1 MNKDLIICISPEW
14 CGGGCGV
21 LRVQHNVN
29 YINQNPQK
37 FGLKVIMSPVPIFD
51 QNLLQHTRCIFVQR
65 PFSSMPWLK
74 NYKELQPKF
83 GYSIVGEVDDNF
95 TSYKDETIPDYNMS
109 SLQPRNWE
117 IIDKVASEN
126 LQYID
131 RMITATDYLAKILH
145 EKFNYWNTVTIPN
158 ICSRSLW
165 SRERKTFFREKP
177 LVLSA
182 GAMQHYRS
190 PQPLCPQFP
199 AGVTGLRGDYTGMW
213 PEFLIKEIR
222 GQKLQLHAMADKPYF
237 LGPVHEMIETSPW
250 QDTPNYAAF
259 MTRMQPDIILAPL
272 AENDFNRAKS
282 RLKCAEGFAI
292 GSIVIGTTFEY
303 SPYEV
308 LHPYCKVPVNPTM
321 EQLETVFRNVR
332 EHWKEILDY
341 QYDWINRNGEFME
354 SVDHINK
361 YITALCTPNTQ
372 LI

>member
-1 MNKDLIICISPEW
+1 MEKDLILAISPEQGS
-14 CGGGCGV
+14 GGGCWYH
-21 LRVQHNVN
+21 RIATMAN
-29 YINQNPQK
+29 YINATPQFK
-37 FGLKVIMSPVPIFD
+37 TKVITSPLPIFD
-51 QNLLQHTRCIFVQR
+51 GNLLARCKCVLFQR
-65 PFSSMPWLK
+65 PCSDQILSWLK
-74 NYKELQPKF
+74 HYRELQPKF
-83 GYSIVGEVDDNF
+83 GYSCVGEIDDAWWNI
-95 TSYKDETIPDYNMS
+95 IPDYNMS
-109 SLQPRNWE
+109 SLTPRPWDAIE
-117 IIDKVASEN
+117 KVFSES
-126 LQYID
+126 LKYLD
-131 RMITATDYLAKILH
+131 RMIVTTEFMRRKLNKDY
-145 EKFNYWNTVTIPN
+145 NYWNVKVIENAAP
-158 ICSRSLW
+158 RSMY
-165 SRERKTFFREKP
+165 SANRKDFFRDIP
-177 LVLSA
+177 LCIIPSGL
-182 GAMQHYRS
+182 QHYRS

-213 PEFLIKEIR
+213 PEFLIKEIKE
-222 GQKLQLHAMADKPYF
+222 QKLQLHAMADKPYF

-272 AENDFNRAKS
+272 MENDFNRAKS

-308 LHPYCKVPVNPTM
+308 LHPCCKVPVNPTM
-321 EQLETVFRNVR
+321 EQLETVFKNVR
-332 EHWKEILDY
+332 EHWKEILEY

>member
-1 MNKDLIICISPEW
+1 MTKDLIICISPEW

-37 FGLKVIMSPVPIFD
+37 FGVKVIMTPVPIFD
-51 QNLLQHTRCIFVQR
+51 QNLLLQARCIFVQR
-65 PFSSMPWLK
+65 PFSPMPWLK

-95 TSYKDETIPDYNMS
+95 TSYKGENIPDYNMS

-117 IIDKVASEN
+117 IIDKIAAEN

-131 RMITATDYLAKILH
+131 RMITATDYLSKILH

-190 PQPLCPQFP
+190 PQPFSPQFP
-199 AGVTGLRGDYTGMW
+199 AGVTGLRGDYTGQW
-213 PEFLIKEIR
+213 PEWIIKNI
-222 GQKLQLHAMADKPYF
+222 KNMDLHFFADIPYF
-237 LGPVHEMIETSPW
+237 LDPVRDFITLHQW
-250 QDTPNYAAF
+250 QSTDLYIGEYN
-259 MTRMQPDIILAPL
+259 RIRPDIVIAPL
-272 AENDFNRAKS
+272 KNNIFNRCKS
-282 RLKCAEGFAI
+282 RLKFTEACAAGAI
-292 GSIVIGTTFEY
+292 LIGTDFED
-303 SPYEV
+303 SPYSCI
-308 LHPYCKVPVNPTM
+308 HPLCKVPDNPTI
-321 EQLETVFRNVR
+321 EQLDKIYENIRKN
-332 EHWKEILDY
+332 WKEILEY
-341 QYDWINRNGEFME
+341 QYEWINKTGEWLE
-354 SVDHINK
+354 SEDHVNK
-361 YITALCTPNTQ
+361 WLTTLTPPNQ
-372 LI
+372 KFI